1 MPSLTQAILDRM
13 NGIPPAPPAQPE
25 PKASKKGAREPREP
39 RAPLTESEKKNLEML
54 KNLLRTG
61 VWMGEFTKVNGE
73 QSVMECTLDPRLLP
87 NDPDKINPVAPTTG
101 AAAATEDLVHV
112 YSLDRQGWRAF
123 VCTKVTKLY
132 KKPEFL

>member
-13 NGIPPAPPAQPE
+13 NGIPPAPPE
-25 PKASKKGAREPREP
+25 PKAPKKGAREP
-39 RAPLTESEKKNLEML
+39 RAPLTEGEKKNLEML

-61 VWMGEFTKVNGE
+61 VWMVEFTKVNGE